1 MPDQESST
9 IIRGIVD
16 GWIHRHGPPDYMISD
31 QGPNVDGIEVRRTLE
46 KYGIV
51 KKRSSPYHP
60 EGDGQ
65 SERGI
70 QAVKLIM
77 RCLLQEKEIEI
88 DSWPTLIPQVCYIL
102 NSIASTST
110 GFTPY
115 RIMYGV
121 EPKSLGVAGLD
132 LETENHYYSF
142 LEWTKELQELEG
154 MVNEE
159 VEENLGTARAKMK
172 RAYDIGKCES
182 TAKAGDL
189 VLVRNHSRRSGLD
202 Q

>member
-1 MPDQESST
+1 M
-9 IIRGIVD
+9 
-16 GWIHRHGPPDYMISD
+16 H
-31 QGPNVDGIEVRRTLE
+31 
-46 KYGIV
+46 
-51 KKRSSPYHP
+51 
-60 EGDGQ
+60 
-65 SERGI
+65 
-70 QAVKLIM
+70 
-77 RCLLQEKEIEI
+77 
-88 DSWPTLIPQVCYIL
+88 
-102 NSIASTST
+102 
-110 GFTPY
+110 
-115 RIMYGV
+115 GV

-172 RAYDIGKCES
+172 RAYNIGKCEY

-202 Q
+202 QCFKGPFIVLKRIGPNVMIRQEKGGGKTVEKWLHLNR